1 MNSITKLTYLKIFA
15 SITFG
20 IGVILHTSR
29 AVFGADYF
37 LKHILTLNN
46 DRLFSIP
53 MTVAALYAWLAYKS
67 IDLTQLWR
75 RVVYLLIAVY
85 ITVSTP
91 VHIKSW
97 FTRDL
102 KQLEAFP
109 ENYSYFIL
117 PVLLS
122 MLLFTI
128 SLHGKGSVAQKQ
140 IK

>member
-1 MNSITKLTYLKIFA
+1 MKSIAKLTYFKIFA
-15 SITFG
+15 SITFAT
-20 IGVILHTSR
+20 GVVLHTSR

-53 MTVAALYAWLAYKS
+53 MLLAALYAWLAYNS
-67 IDLTQLWR
+67 TDLTQLWR
-75 RVVYLLIAVY
+75 RAVYTLLAVY

-102 KQLEAFP
+102 KQLEVFP
-109 ENYSYFIL
+109 EKYSYFIL
-117 PVLLS
+117 PVLLF
-122 MLLFTI
+122 MLFFTL
-128 SLHGKGSVAQKQ
+128 SLKQKKSPAQRPMN
-140 IK
+140 